1 MTEHLT
7 RDQGREVLA
16 KNKGS
21 KKSKYRNVPT
31 IVDGVRFAS
40 KREAKYYLELRHRE
54 SSGEVGGV
62 DMQRRF
68 ALIAPNGML
77 ICTYVADFCFW
88 DHVEGRF
95 RCIDVKGVETDVF
108 KIKRKLMK
116 ACLGID
122 VEVVK

>member
-1 MTEHLT
+1 MTEIMT
-7 RDQGREVLA
+7 REEARDLLSQPKR
-16 KNKGS
+16 
-21 KKSKYRNVPT
+21 KKSKFKNIR
-31 IVDGVRFAS
+31 IEIDGIPFAS
-40 KREAKYYLELRHRE
+40 KREGAYYSELKLRE
-54 SSGEVGGV
+54 KAGEVGGV
-62 DMQRRF
+62 ELQRRF
-68 ALIAPNGML
+68 ALLGKDGML

-116 ACLGID
+116 SCLGID